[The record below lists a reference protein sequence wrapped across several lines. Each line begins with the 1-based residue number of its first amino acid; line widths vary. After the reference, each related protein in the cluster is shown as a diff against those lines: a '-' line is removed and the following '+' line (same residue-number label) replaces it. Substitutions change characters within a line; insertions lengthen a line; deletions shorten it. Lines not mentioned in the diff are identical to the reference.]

1 MDEEKLARINS
12 FLSKNNASID
22 TLSKSKLNQL
32 DKVDSAIQVRLNKID
47 NAREI
52 IKSNAINVSTISID
66 TNISRKTFYN
76 NDLLKLYVK
85 YYATECDDKNTLEN
99 DFDKIKED
107 NNILIKQI
115 NDFVMRD
122 IDTENLRHENDEL
135 NREIINLQNRN
146 QSLESEYEELQ
157 KEISILKRTLVEK
170 NINVIA
176 FPSDKKIILKKIV
189 IIYAY

>member
-107 NNILIKQI
+107 NNIWLC
-115 NDFVMRD
+115 
-122 IDTENLRHENDEL
+122 
-135 NREIINLQNRN
+135 
-146 QSLESEYEELQ
+146 
-157 KEISILKRTLVEK
+157 
-170 NINVIA
+170 
-176 FPSDKKIILKKIV
+176 
-189 IIYAY
+189 

>member
-52 IKSNAINVSTISID
+52 IKSNAINVSTISRD

-176 FPSDKKIILKKIV
+176 FPSDKK
-189 IIYAY
+189 